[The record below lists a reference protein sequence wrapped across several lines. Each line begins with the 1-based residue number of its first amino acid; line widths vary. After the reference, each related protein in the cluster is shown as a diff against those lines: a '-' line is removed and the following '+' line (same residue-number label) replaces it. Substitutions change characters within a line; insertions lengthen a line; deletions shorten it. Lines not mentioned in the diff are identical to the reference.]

1 VGVGDVAEADSDRF
15 GHTVD
20 MDEADAGV
28 VTSKP

>member
-1 VGVGDVAEADSDRF
+1 VVVADVGEADSDRF

-20 MDEADAGV
+20 LDEADAGV